1 MNRFMP
7 KRTICKQIGAEGDI
21 TMNYGRRGVV
31 KRKRAL
37 KSITPKFG
45 NFFAVTAFKL
55 VIIAV
60 IVVGVTGL
68 CAAVGAFMGVIDT
81 APDVSNV
88 NVAPAGF
95 STTVYDSEGHQLT
108 KLIAENS
115 NRIYVTLDKIPEHTQ
130 NAFIAIEDERFRN
143 HNGIDIQGIFRAGVV
158 ALTSGDLSQGAST
171 ITQQLLKNN
180 VFTSWT
186 SESSITEKF
195 KRKFQEQYCAVQLEK
210 YMDKDT
216 ILENYLNTINLGQ
229 GTLGV
234 QAASNRYFGKPV
246 SALTISES
254 AVIAAITQNPSRWN
268 PISHPDNNKIRRD
281 EVLRK
286 MRDQGYISETEYE
299 EAMADD
305 VYDRIKK
312 VDETTEKVTIYSYF
326 VDELTEQVIED
337 LQEIKGYSY
346 TQAYNALYSGGLSI
360 FTTQDPEIQK
370 ICDEEFANP
379 DNYPEATKLYLTV
392 QLSFTDQDGEPFH
405 FNNRAYEAKATDMIF
420 SSEEAALEKVEEY
433 KAMYEDQGYTFV
445 AETVSI
451 TPQPQTSVTVIEQ
464 STGKVMALV
473 GGRGDKKA
481 SLTLNRAT
489 DTKRQPGST
498 FKVLAAYAPALDSAG
513 KTLASTQVDEPYN
526 YSNGRPVSNWYSGYK
541 GVCTYRYG
549 IEQSLNIVA
558 VKTLTDI
565 TPQLGYDYLLN
576 FGFSTLVKKRTESN
590 GQVTSD
596 ITQALALG
604 GVTDGVTNLELTNAF
619 ATIANGG
626 TYTKPLFYTKII
638 DHDGN
643 ILIEN
648 TAKTRRVIK
657 ETTAYLLTSAM
668 EDVVTKGTGARVNF
682 GNMAIAGKTGTTTSN
697 VDVWFAGYTPYYTSA
712 VWAGYDN
719 NIHMGGGETNTAK
732 TIWKA
737 IMSRIHENLEYKD
750 FVQPPGIVTATV
762 CSQSGLLY
770 NGSCGGGGHT
780 EIFDEATLPNTYCNG
795 TQHPHGSGT
804 VPASAVGTMGF
815 VCAATGLRAAT
826 GCPYAVAGIIMNDAY
841 CDHGT
846 VPEGATELDPAAA
859 QAAADAAA
867 AQAAQAEA
875 IAAAQAAQAQAA
887 QDYLNAL
894 AAQQAALLQQQQ
906 QALGQ

>member
-1 MNRFMP
+1 
-7 KRTICKQIGAEGDI
+7 
-21 TMNYGRRGVV
+21 MNYGKRGVV
-31 KRKRAL
+31 KQKRTLKAL
-37 KSITPKFG
+37 TPKFG
-45 NFFAVTAFKL
+45 NFFAISVFKVL
-55 VIIAV
+55 LIAV
-60 IVVGVTGL
+60 IVAGVGGV
-68 CAAVGAFMGVIDT
+68 CAAVGAFMGVIAT

-88 NVAPAGF
+88 SVAPAGF

-115 NRIYVTLDKIPEHTQ
+115 NRVYVTLDKIPEHTQ
-130 NAFIAIEDERFRN
+130 NAFIAIEDDRFRS

-186 SESSITEKF
+186 SESSLIEKF

-246 SALTISES
+246 SSLTISES

-268 PISHPDNNKIRRD
+268 PISHPDNNAKRR
-281 EVLRK
+281 ETVLTK
-286 MRDQGYISETEYE
+286 MRDQGFISEVEFET
-299 EAMADD
+299 AMADD

-312 VDETTEKVTIYSYF
+312 VDETTEKTTIYSYF
-326 VDELTEQVIED
+326 VDELTEQVITD
-337 LQEIKGYSY
+337 LQEVKGYSY

-360 FTTQDPEIQK
+360 FTTQDPAIQK
-370 ICDEEFANP
+370 ICDEEFAN
-379 DNYPEATKLYLTV
+379 EANFPASTKLYLTV
-392 QLSFTDQDGEPFH
+392 QLTYLDENGDPVN
-405 FNNRAYEAKATDMIF
+405 FNNRVYEKKASDMIF
-420 SSEEAALEKVEEY
+420 TSEEAAMERLEEY
-433 KAMYEDQGYTFV
+433 KAIYEDQGYTYV
-445 AETVSI
+445 AETVSL
-451 TPQPQTSVTVIEQ
+451 TPQPQASVSVIEQ
-464 STGKVMALV
+464 STGKVVALV
-473 GGRGDKKA
+473 GGRGDKVA

-489 DTKRQPGST
+489 KTMRQPGSC

-565 TPQLGYDYLLN
+565 TPQLGFDYLLN

-590 GQVTSD
+590 GMVTSD

-604 GVTDGVTNLELTNAF
+604 GVTDGVTNIELANAY

-626 TYTKPLFYTKII
+626 TYTKPIYYTKIL

-668 EDVVTKGTGARVNF
+668 VDVVTKGTGARVNF
-682 GNMAIAGKTGTTTSN
+682 GNMAIAGKTGTTSSN
-697 VDVWFAGYTPYYTSA
+697 VDVWFSGFTPYYTAST
-712 VWAGYDN
+712 WAGYDN
-719 NIHMGGGETNTAK
+719 NIHMTGDETNTAK
-732 TIWKA
+732 YLWKA
-737 IMSRIHENLEYKD
+737 IMGRIHEELPYKD
-750 FVQPPGIVTATV
+750 FDKPEGIVSATV
-762 CSQSGLLY
+762 CSQSGYLY
-770 NGSCGGGGHT
+770 NGTCGGGGHT
-780 EIFDEATLPNTYCNG
+780 EIFDKDNMPTTYCNG
-795 TQHPHGSGT
+795 TQHPHGSGVVQDVNAIGT
-804 VPASAVGTMGF
+804 VGF

-826 GCPYAVAGIIMNDAY
+826 GCPYAVAGIIISNDY
-841 CDHGT
+841 CEHGIAPT
-846 VPEGATELDPAAA
+846 AEGGAADGTTPVTIDPNAAADAAAVAAAA
-859 QAAADAAA
+859 QAAAQAAAAQAAAEAAAAAQAQAAAEAAAA
-867 AQAAQAEA
+867 AQAAQA
-875 IAAAQAAQAQAA
+875 
-887 QDYLNAL
+887 
-894 AAQQAALLQQQQ
+894 AALQQM
-906 QALGQ
+906 LMGQ

>member
-1 MNRFMP
+1 
-7 KRTICKQIGAEGDI
+7 
-21 TMNYGRRGVV
+21 MNYGRRGVV
-31 KRKRAL
+31 KRKRSL
-37 KSITPKFG
+37 KSFGPKFS
-45 NFFAVTAFKL
+45 NFFAVTAFKV
-55 VIIAV
+55 VILAV
-60 IVVGVTGL
+60 IVAGCCGI
-68 CAAVGAFMGVIDT
+68 CAAVGAFMGVIAT

-130 NAFIAIEDERFRN
+130 NAFIAIEDERFRE
-143 HNGIDIQGIFRAGVV
+143 HNGIDIQGIFRAGVK
-158 ALTSGDLSQGAST
+158 AITSGDLSQGAST

-246 SALTISES
+246 SSLSISES
-254 AVIAAITQNPSRWN
+254 AVIASITQNPSRWN
-268 PISHPDNNKIRRD
+268 PISHPDNNALRR
-281 EVLRK
+281 ETVLKK
-286 MRDQGYISETEYE
+286 MRDQGFITETEFE

-312 VDETTEKVTIYSYF
+312 VDETTERETIYSYF
-326 VDELTEQVIED
+326 VDELTEQVIND
-337 LQEIKGYSY
+337 LQEVKGYSY

-360 FTTQDPEIQK
+360 FTTQDPAIQK

-379 DNYPEATKLYLTV
+379 ENYPENTKLYLSC
-392 QLSFTDQDGEPFH
+392 QLTYTDENGDPVNFS
-405 FNNRAYEAKATDMIF
+405 NRGYEKKASDMIF
-420 SSEEAALEKVEEY
+420 SSEEEAMAKVEEY
-433 KAMYEDQGYTFV
+433 KAMQEEKGYTYV
-445 AETVSI
+445 AETISL
-451 TPQPQTSVTVIEQ
+451 TPQPQASVTIIEQ
-464 STGKVMALV
+464 STGKVLALV

-489 DTKRQPGST
+489 DTKRQPGSC

-526 YSNGRPVSNWYSGYK
+526 YSNGRPVNNWYSGYK

-558 VKTLTDI
+558 VKTLTEI

-576 FGFSTLVKKRTESN
+576 FGFSTLVKKRTEAN
-590 GQVTSD
+590 GTVTSD
-596 ITQALALG
+596 VTQALALG

-626 TYTKPLFYTKII
+626 TYTKPLFYTKIM

-643 ILIEN
+643 ILLEN

-657 ETTAYLLTSAM
+657 ETTAYLLTDAM
-668 EDVVTKGTGARVNF
+668 KDVVTKGTGARVNF
-682 GNMAIAGKTGTTTSN
+682 GNMAIAGKTGTTSSN

-719 NIHMGGGETNTAK
+719 NIHMTGNETNTAK
-732 TIWKA
+732 TIWRA

-750 FVQPPGIVTATV
+750 FEKPEGIVTATV
-762 CSQSGLLY
+762 CSLSGLPY
-770 NGSCGGGGHT
+770 NGTCGGGSHT
-780 EIFDEATLPNTYCNG
+780 EIFDKATLPDTFCNG
-795 TQHPHGSGT
+795 TQHPHSSSVSDPTNAIGT
-804 VPASAVGTMGF
+804 VGF

-826 GCPYAVAGIIMNDAY
+826 GCPYAVAGIVISNDY
-841 CDHGT
+841 CDHGIAPST
-846 VPEGATELDPAAA
+846 DVAAGDASAPVTIDPS
-859 QAAADAAA
+859 AADAAA
-867 AQAAQAEA
+867 AQAAAAAAAQAA
-875 IAAAQAAQAQAA
+875 AAQAAAQLAAAQAAQ
-887 QDYLNAL
+887 
-894 AAQQAALLQQQQ
+894 QAALQQSL
-906 QALGQ
+906 AAMGATGQ